1 MKERD
6 PRVVHCRGG
15 AGTQSQWK
23 GCRRKDGRV
32 SDSRPSRPVHASTY
46 RAEKSQKRQKHQM
59 RVYREGG
66 REEEKNE
73 RQLPRATELTTK
85 YIYVD
90 DATTPRPL
98 DHSTSRP
105 LDESTPRRLD
115 ATTARRVDVAH
126 QPSSLTA
133 SAFAG
138 SYHVH
143 VSTTFIVRA
152 RRMARHRH
160 MCA

>member
-1 MKERD
+1 MRPRRTRCDVSAANRDIGERERDEREMKERD

-66 REEEKNE
+66 REKEKKKAA
-73 RQLPRATELTTK
+73 P
-85 YIYVD
+85 
-90 DATTPRPL
+90 
-98 DHSTSRP
+98 TS
-105 LDESTPRRLD
+105 DGAD
-115 ATTARRVDVAH
+115 
-126 QPSSLTA
+126 
-133 SAFAG
+133 
-138 SYHVH
+138 
-143 VSTTFIVRA
+143 
-152 RRMARHRH
+152 
-160 MCA
+160 